1 MFLFNVRSVGR
12 GNLTWRVGEAR
23 VDSVLFCFFFHV
35 KAAEIMG
42 KPKLVCGCHKFL
54 SHTFATDVKMGTDDH
69 VPFYPALLN
78 SL

>member
-1 MFLFNVRSVGR
+1 MFNVRSVGW
-12 GNLTWRVGEAR
+12 GNLTWRVGG
-23 VDSVLFCFFFHV
+23 FFFHA
-35 KAAEIMG
+35 KAVQIMG

>member
-1 MFLFNVRSVGR
+1 MCAQSAG
-12 GNLTWRVGEAR
+12 GNLTWRVGGAGA
-23 VDSVLFCFFFHV
+23 DSFFSMQ
-35 KAAEIMG
+35 KAVQIMG

>member
-1 MFLFNVRSVGR
+1 MKGGWSR
-12 GNLTWRVGEAR
+12 GG
-23 VDSVLFCFFFHV
+23 FFFPC
-35 KAAEIMG
+35 KSSANYGG